1 MGYRRSAI
9 SNSFKKYIDD
19 YLKIISN
26 SSYGQDRQM
35 IILLVGKLKV
45 KAAIPILINL
55 LEDEGVRLQAIAALG
70 DFKQEN
76 LRPYFERFQ
85 NSTHPGWRKYAKS
98 ALKKLNG

>member
-9 SNSFKKYIDD
+9 SNSFKKNIDD

-70 DFKQEN
+70 DFKQEK

>member
-1 MGYRRSAI
+1 M
-9 SNSFKKYIDD
+9 
-19 YLKIISN
+19 
-26 SSYGQDRQM
+26 
-35 IILLVGKLKV
+35 
-45 KAAIPILINL
+45 INL